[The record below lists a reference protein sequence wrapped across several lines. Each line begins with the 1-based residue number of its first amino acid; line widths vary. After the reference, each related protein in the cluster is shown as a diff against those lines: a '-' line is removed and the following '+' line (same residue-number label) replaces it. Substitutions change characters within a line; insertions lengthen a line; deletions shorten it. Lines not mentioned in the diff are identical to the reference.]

1 MEGED
6 VYKRQVLAYSFWCPL
21 ILVPLA
27 AAFLGV
33 KSNGRAF
40 RYALAAG
47 LISTLTWNYVLH
59 RPWGID
65 GAVIGTLLNLIVFA
79 LCTRAFGH
87 ERIQRVQVWRDERP
101 RLHPPVRTV
110 AYFDR
115 RK

>member
-1 MEGED
+1 MAAIAVAFTVPDIFGIL
-6 VYKRQVLAYSFWCPL
+6 VLAYSFWCPL

-79 LCTRAFGH
+79 QIGRASCR
-87 ERIQRVQVWRDERP
+87 ERV
-101 RLHPPVRTV
+101 
-110 AYFDR
+110 
-115 RK
+115 